1 MVPGRCRVWLSQ
13 ITQIVSTD
21 EFDPSD
27 LSRPGYILAM
37 ATSEKSRQRSERQLR
52 ENVLLPG
59 EELLDFADGN
69 TMVQRSG
76 RSVSRLGT
84 IFVTD
89 SRVGIF
95 VWQRIGG
102 FDLTDL
108 SYDLV
113 SSVESGVE
121 MFRGTLTINAA
132 GKSLWL
138 GTGRQDAPRLAN
150 LIRECIAQSELGDMA
165 KTSDGR
171 NRLSKQAVSSTAAEH
186 SVVAQSLSSVAD
198 DLTKFTALHDLGVM
212 GDEEF
217 DLIRQRLVSQAVVLA
232 GETDPPGTAA
242 PDTPSPLTQG
252 PRPYR
257 RLWEEGPRQGSVD
270 QSVEEFTQDGGME
283 KPAAEAAEG
292 ALRDES
298 EPEVIAQRSVER
310 QDTGGVVPRSGDE
323 PLIPMTLKGLK
334 QPKKKGHLS
343 LTTRVQTPKGKRKA
357 GATTQVFK
365 DDDAGYLDW
374 MSSHSGGFV
383 LNANRTPNAAYVV
396 LHLASCSSISGE
408 PAKGRSWTADYL
420 KVCADDRL
428 SIERWCQQQV
438 GATPSQCGR
447 CHP

>member
-1 MVPGRCRVWLSQ
+1 
-13 ITQIVSTD
+13 
-21 EFDPSD
+21 
-27 LSRPGYILAM
+27 M

-150 LIRECIAQSELGDMA
+150 LIRECIAA
-165 KTSDGR
+165 
-171 NRLSKQAVSSTAAEH
+171 
-186 SVVAQSLSSVAD
+186 
-198 DLTKFTALHDLGVM
+198 
-212 GDEEF
+212 
-217 DLIRQRLVSQAVVLA
+217 
-232 GETDPPGTAA
+232 
-242 PDTPSPLTQG
+242 LTQG

-298 EPEVIAQRSVER
+298 EPEGTAQRSVER

-396 LHLASCSSISGE
+396 LHMASCSSISGE